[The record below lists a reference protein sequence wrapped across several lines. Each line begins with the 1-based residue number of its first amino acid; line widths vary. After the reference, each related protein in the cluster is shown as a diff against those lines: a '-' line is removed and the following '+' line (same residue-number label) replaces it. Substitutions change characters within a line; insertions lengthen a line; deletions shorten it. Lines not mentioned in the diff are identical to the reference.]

1 MNHRSRRRVF
11 WDMNIPALG
20 VGTVWVFILAYIL
33 FFGALTLHKHDA
45 FQSTAFDLGNVDQ
58 AVWNTLH
65 GRPFAMTNIE
75 GLTNRL
81 GTHVEPILP
90 FLSLVYVVWSDPR
103 ALLLLQTTVIALGA
117 WPVYL
122 LAKRASSPRAQGL
135 AGDGP
140 SPASISILA
149 LSFAL
154 AYLLFPALQ
163 SANLCDFHA
172 LAMAPTFFLLALYCL
187 ETERWGGLALFSVLT
202 ASCKEEMALLVAML
216 GLYALLVRRRWR
228 VGLAMVIASGAWF
241 AVATGWILPRFD
253 AEGASPLAS
262 RYGHLGDNALQ
273 IAFSPITRPGVL
285 AEYLFTS
292 ENLAYM
298 RDLLAPAAFLS
309 LLAPQLLILLAPS
322 LAVNLLSSESFMHE
336 LEGVYYYGAPLV
348 PVVVVS
354 AAYGAAWL
362 LRRLPRA
369 RALPLLLAAIVLAS
383 SLLYHRS
390 HGFTPLAA
398 EFRRYSYTV
407 DDHDRL
413 GLAMAKRIP
422 TEASLATSAR
432 LNPHASQRQELYAID
447 LVENGLPAFPHKT
460 DYMWLDVTNGW
471 PLQPAD
477 LQAVVGNLLARGYGI
492 EEAGDGWILL
502 RLGAENKTWPSSFY
516 SFARVPNA
524 DPRLPVRIQLSLEGE
539 PALECVGLDWSWH
552 REGIEITFYW
562 RALRPLPPG
571 LRLVPLSVSGLAGAD
586 GDQTTT
592 LQPLVSPMWYPP
604 ERWQVG
610 EMVATSTLVW
620 PVDSGLTV
628 GLGAM
633 LGDDWQDRSRRLTIQ
648 AVPPASSDR
657 LLDGDTWAC
666 VLQIVDAGDAQPCN
680 GSLTR
685 EASAQPQ

>member
-1 MNHRSRRRVF
+1 MSHRRRNWPP
-11 WDMNIPALG
+11 WDM
-20 VGTVWVFILAYIL
+20 VVWAFILAYAI
-33 FFGALTLHKHDA
+33 FFGTLAVRKHDA
-45 FQSTAFDLGNVDQ
+45 FQSAAFDLGNVDQ

-103 ALLLLQTTVIALGA
+103 ALLLLQTAVIALGA

-122 LAKRASSPRAQGL
+122 LTKQANSQRSRPSGPGKAKGQT
-135 AGDGP
+135 GDGA

-172 LAMAPTFFLLALYCL
+172 LALAPTFFLLALYCL
-187 ETERWGGLALFSVLT
+187 ETERWAGLALFSVLT
-202 ASCKEEMALLVAML
+202 ASCKEEMSLLVAML
-216 GLYALLVRRRWR
+216 GLYALVVRHRRR
-228 VGLAMVIASGAWF
+228 VGLAMVVAAGAWF

-253 AEGASPLAS
+253 TEGASPLAS
-262 RYGHLGDNALQ
+262 RYGYLGDNAFQ
-273 IAFSPITRPGVL
+273 IALSPITRPGVV
-285 AEYLFTS
+285 AEHLFTAS
-292 ENLAYM
+292 NLAYV

-309 LLAPQLLILLAPS
+309 LLAPQVLVLLAPS

-348 PVVVVS
+348 PVVIVS

-362 LRRLPRA
+362 IRRLPHSRY
-369 RALPLLLAAIVLAS
+369 LPLFLAAIVLAS
-383 SLLYHRS
+383 TLFYHRG

-398 EFRRYSYTV
+398 EFRRYRYPV

-413 GLAMAKRIP
+413 GLAMAERIP
-422 TEASLATSAR
+422 ADASLATLAR

-447 LVENGLPAFPHKT
+447 LVENGLPAFAHKT

-477 LQAVVGNLLARGYGI
+477 VKAVVDNLLARGYGV
-492 EEAGDGWILL
+492 EEADDGWILL
-502 RLGAENKTWPSSFY
+502 RLGAADKTLPGSFY
-516 SFARVPNA
+516 RFARVP
-524 DPRLPVRIQLSLEGE
+524 DPDPQLALRLRFSLEGE

-552 REGIEITFYW
+552 REGIELTFYW
-562 RALRPLPPG
+562 RALQPLPPG
-571 LRLVPLSVSGLAGAD
+571 LRLVPLYVD
-586 GDQTTT
+586 GSQVTTP
-592 LQPLVSPMWYPP
+592 QPLVSPLWYPP

-610 EMVATSTLVW
+610 EIVATSTLVW
-620 PVDSGLTV
+620 PVDSDLTV

-633 LGDDWQDRSRRLTIQ
+633 QGDDWRD
-648 AVPPASSDR
+648 ASSRLPIQVAPSASPAR

-666 VLQIVDAGDAQPCN
+666 VLQVKEAGDTELCSGFSA
-680 GSLTR
+680 R
-685 EASAQPQ
+685 EASARLQ